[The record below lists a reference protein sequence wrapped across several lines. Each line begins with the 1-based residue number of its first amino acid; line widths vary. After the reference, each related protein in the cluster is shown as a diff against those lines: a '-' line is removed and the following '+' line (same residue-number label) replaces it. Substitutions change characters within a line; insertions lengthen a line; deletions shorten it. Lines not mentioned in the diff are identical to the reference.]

1 VKSPSVADIPA
12 LLKLLVDGGVEFI
25 VVGGVAGV
33 VNGAARVTFDLDV
46 VYRRTIENIARLAR
60 ALDGHSPYLRGVP
73 LGLPFIWDEKTISA
87 GLNFTL
93 DTDLGS
99 LDLLGEIAGGGQY
112 ESLIADTFVVEAYGL
127 QCACV
132 TLDKLIELKTAA
144 GRPKDLEAIAELE
157 SLREERQQPPRS

>member
-1 VKSPSVADIPA
+1 MSFTAVQ
-12 LLKLLVDGGVEFI
+12 L
-25 VVGGVAGV
+25 
-33 VNGAARVTFDLDV
+33 
-46 VYRRTIENIARLAR
+46 RT
-60 ALDGHSPYLRGVP
+60 S

-93 DTDLGS
+93 DTDLDS

-127 QCACV
+127 RCACV